1 MSIIQN
7 QQNNQMN
14 QMNFNIQETKEI
26 ELKIWSKERQ
36 ERKQEKIINI
46 HRRYFTR
53 ENKTFLTKTIFLFLL
68 GIIFKSK
75 EGKKSYKR
83 IENKEEKTK
92 NSLMNI
98 SNDGN
103 RIESNSYLDNS
114 DNKKQIEDSKFIIVN
129 TDSFTILKTS
139 WRLYYSRKAFYIII
153 LLNIFLPGFGT
164 VVDGIGWGKTYIYK
178 DRTYDLITKGIFQ
191 FLTFFLIYGWIQS
204 IWDAST
210 YFEDGF
216 W

>member
-53 ENKTFLTKTIFLFLL
+53 ENKTFLTKRIFLFLL

-75 EGKKSYKR
+75 
-83 IENKEEKTK
+83 
-92 NSLMNI
+92 
-98 SNDGN
+98 
-103 RIESNSYLDNS
+103 
-114 DNKKQIEDSKFIIVN
+114 
-129 TDSFTILKTS
+129 
-139 WRLYYSRKAFYIII
+139 
-153 LLNIFLPGFGT
+153 
-164 VVDGIGWGKTYIYK
+164 
-178 DRTYDLITKGIFQ
+178 
-191 FLTFFLIYGWIQS
+191 
-204 IWDAST
+204 
-210 YFEDGF
+210 
-216 W
+216 